1 MSAAAPSVL
10 FYVQHLLGI
19 GHLKR
24 AATLVRALSR
34 SGLDVT
40 FVSGGHEVPG
50 LEIGGARLVQLP
62 PVRAVDVYF
71 KVLVDAG
78 DRVIDDAFR
87 DRRRDTLMDV
97 YRQARPD
104 VVITELFPFGRRQ
117 LRFELI
123 PMLEAARM
131 ATPRPRIVCS
141 VRDILVEPDKPERV
155 EEMLERVKTYYD
167 LVLVHGDPALIRFDE
182 TFPLAPRI
190 GDRLRYT
197 GYVVEERAQA
207 PAGANRART
216 EVVVS
221 AGGGAVSETLFR
233 AAIAARP
240 MTRLADRAWRVLCGH
255 ALPNEAF
262 HALARE
268 APAGVVVE
276 RARPDFIELL
286 RGAALSISQGGYNTL
301 MEVLATGTRAVIVPY
316 AGGLETEQTLRG
328 RLLADRGALAL
339 VDEKLLSPQA
349 IAEAV
354 AAALARPPP
363 VPQGLDVGGAAA
375 TAAIIAR
382 LARGEALA

>member
-24 AATLVRALSR
+24 AATLARALSR
-34 SGLDVT
+34 AGLDVT
-40 FVSGGHEVPG
+40 FVTGGHEVPG

-71 KVLVDAG
+71 KVLVDSR
-78 DRVIDDAFR
+78 DQVIDDAFR
-87 DRRRDTLMDV
+87 DRRRALLMDA
-97 YRQARPD
+97 YARARPD

-123 PMLEAARM
+123 PMLEAAR
-131 ATPRPRIVCS
+131 AQTPRPRIVCS

-155 EEMLERVKTYYD
+155 EEMLERVEAYYD
-167 LVLVHGDPALIRFDE
+167 LVLVHGDPALIPFEE

-190 GDRLRYT
+190 ADRLRYT

-207 PAGANRART
+207 PAGRNRVRT

-240 MTRLADRAWRVLCGH
+240 MTRLADSTWRVLCGH
-255 ALPNEAF
+255 ALPDAAF
-262 HALARE
+262 
-268 APAGVVVE
+268 
-276 RARPDFIELL
+276 
-286 RGAALSISQGGYNTL
+286 
-301 MEVLATGTRAVIVPY
+301 
-316 AGGLETEQTLRG
+316 
-328 RLLADRGALAL
+328 
-339 VDEKLLSPQA
+339 
-349 IAEAV
+349 
-354 AAALARPPP
+354 
-363 VPQGLDVGGAAA
+363 
-375 TAAIIAR
+375 
-382 LARGEALA
+382 